1 MGVSKARTAPELEMY
16 VEAEWKLIE
25 YMLVRGVIKN
35 EAEFI
40 ERFAPLYEMIAEG
53 SVEVPI
59 ETLDHL
65 TRKAREQI
73 DQIRSHMR
81 RKAMGDRIND

>member
-1 MGVSKARTAPELEMY
+1 MY